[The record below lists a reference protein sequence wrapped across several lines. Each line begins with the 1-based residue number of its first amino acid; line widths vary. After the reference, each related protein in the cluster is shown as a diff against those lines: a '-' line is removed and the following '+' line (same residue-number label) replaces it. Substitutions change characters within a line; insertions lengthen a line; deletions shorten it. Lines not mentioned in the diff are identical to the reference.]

1 MSSNFGTLR
10 GVTPASVAG
19 THAEGDHSLHI
30 LVGPATEEQHNTI
43 RPTIIPLA
51 CWRADDIT
59 FDFGSTLPLPGIG
72 EGLRHLSQLIDDH
85 SDKSVEPLRKPPLSI
100 FGHADPVGDDAF
112 NKQLSGRRAHTI
124 YALLIRD
131 TKVWEKL
138 HQDDAW
144 GGRGDQIM
152 LTRVGFETGRDDG
165 VMDQKSRD
173 AAKAFQ
179 KSKGLKD
186 DGIVGPKTREQLFLA
201 YMDALCVDDKEQPFT
216 IAKTEFLGQNKDP
229 DGKADYQGCG
239 EFNPALLFSQ
249 EEDTKF
255 KNAKDK
261 SERNRENAPNRRVMI
276 LLFRP
281 GSAVDPAK
289 WPCPRAKEGI
299 DGCKA
304 RFWSDSQR
312 RLALGE
318 ERRRFEDT
326 KDTFACR
333 FYHRLTDRSPCER
346 LPPPPKGMGFL
357 AVRIFFHA
365 EPMRG
370 LHLQFHE
377 LKDGAIGAAVGPE
390 LVTDETGFA
399 VHRDPVILGNYV
411 CQIEHQKPRA
421 VCTHIDTA
429 RPEILVLPIGRQ
441 YVNLDGDIE
450 FKPAEGDENIG
461 GSSA

>member
-1 MSSNFGTLR
+1 MTDSGILR
-10 GVTPASVAG
+10 GVTSGTVAG
-19 THAEGDHSLHI
+19 DHAAADFRLRV

-59 FDFGSTLPLPGIG
+59 FEFGSTFPLPAMG
-72 EGLRHLSQLIDDH
+72 EGLRHLAQLIDSH
-85 SDKSVEPLRKPPLSI
+85 SDKSTDPFRKPPLSI

-112 NKQLSGRRAHTI
+112 NKQLSGRRAHAI
-124 YALLIRD
+124 YALLVRD
-131 TKVWEKL
+131 VKVWEKL
-138 HQDDAW
+138 HQDDSW
-144 GGRGDQIM
+144 GSRGDQIM
-152 LTRVGFETGRDDG
+152 LTRVGFDTGRDDG
-165 VMDQKSRD
+165 VMDQKSKD

-186 DGIVGPKTREQLFLA
+186 DGIVGPQTREKLFMA
-201 YMDALCVDDKEQPFT
+201 YMDALCVNDQDVPFT
-216 IAKTEFLGQNKDP
+216 VDKKDFLGQNKDP

-255 KNAKDK
+255 KNAQDK

-281 GSAVDPAK
+281 GSFVDPAK
-289 WPCPRAKEGI
+289 WPCPKAKDGV

-318 ERRRFEDT
+318 ERRKFEET

-346 LPPPPKGMGFL
+346 MPPPPKGMGFL
-357 AVRIFFHA
+357 AVRVFFHA

-370 LHLQFHE
+370 LLVQFHE
-377 LKDGAIGAAVGPE
+377 LSGGEVGPPIGPE
-390 LVTDETGFA
+390 LLTDETGFA
-399 VHRDPVILGNYV
+399 VHRDPVLLGNYV
-411 CQIEHQKPRA
+411 CQIEHQKPKV

-441 YVNLDGDIE
+441 YLNLEGDIE
-450 FKPAEGDENIG
+450 YKPQDGDDTVG
-461 GSSA
+461 GTSA

>member
-1 MSSNFGTLR
+1 MTDSGILR
-10 GVTPASVAG
+10 GVTSGTVAG
-19 THAEGDHSLHI
+19 DHAAADFRLRV

-59 FDFGSTLPLPGIG
+59 FEFGSTFPLPAMG
-72 EGLRHLSQLIDDH
+72 EGLRHLAQLIDSH
-85 SDKSVEPLRKPPLSI
+85 SDKSTDPFRKPPLSI

-112 NKQLSGRRAHTI
+112 NKQLSGRRAHAI
-124 YALLIRD
+124 YALLVRD
-131 TKVWEKL
+131 VKVWEKL
-138 HQDDAW
+138 HQDDSW
-144 GGRGDQIM
+144 GSRGDQIM
-152 LTRVGFETGRDDG
+152 LTRVGFDTGRDDG
-165 VMDQKSRD
+165 VMDQKSKD

-186 DGIVGPKTREQLFLA
+186 DGIVGPQTREKLFMA
-201 YMDALCVDDKEQPFT
+201 YMDALCVNDQEVPFT
-216 IAKTEFLGQNKDP
+216 VDKKDFLGQNKDP
-229 DGKADYQGCG
+229 DGKADFQGCG

-255 KNAKDK
+255 KNAQDK

-281 GSAVDPAK
+281 GSFVDPAK
-289 WPCPRAKEGI
+289 WPCPKDGV

-318 ERRRFEDT
+318 ERRKFEET

-346 LPPPPKGMGFL
+346 MPPPPKGMGFL
-357 AVRIFFHA
+357 AVRVFFHA

-370 LHLQFHE
+370 LLVQFHE
-377 LKDGAIGAAVGPE
+377 LSGGEVGPPIGPE
-390 LVTDETGFA
+390 LLTDETGFA
-399 VHRDPVILGNYV
+399 VHRDPVLLGNYV
-411 CQIEHQKPRA
+411 CQIEHQKPK
-421 VCTHIDTA
+421 
-429 RPEILVLPIGRQ
+429 E
-441 YVNLDGDIE
+441 GDIE
-450 FKPAEGDENIG
+450 YKPQDGDDTVG
-461 GSSA
+461 GTSA